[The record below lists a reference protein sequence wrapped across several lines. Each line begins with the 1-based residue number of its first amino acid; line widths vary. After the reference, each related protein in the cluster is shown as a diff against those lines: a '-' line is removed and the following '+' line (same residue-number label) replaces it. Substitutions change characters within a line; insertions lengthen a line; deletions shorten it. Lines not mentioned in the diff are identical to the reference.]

1 MIAIGPIYS
10 SLKKNSLGALLI
22 ALQIAVTLAI
32 LANAM
37 HIIQARLA
45 TQQAPSGLI
54 EDNLFT
60 FSIQTA
66 TAAEAQPAERVAD
79 LAKLRAIPGVSS
91 AYATNTVPLAQSG
104 WSMSLAVS
112 KDDNARG
119 SAAAIYFGDE
129 QMLATLGGKLVAGR
143 NFTAAEVTMR
153 GPNEVTWPPGII
165 ITEEL
170 AESLFG
176 AEPAVGKN
184 AWIGDTASPNARPST
199 VIGVIK
205 DLRTPWSGWNQGW
218 LSSVVL
224 VPQNLPGSGRLA
236 VRTMPGEMAAVMNK
250 IQDTMLE
257 VNRERVIEEPR
268 TFAETRADFYR
279 SDTAM
284 ITMLVA
290 VILALAMITAFGI
303 FGMVSFWV
311 TQRRKQIGTRRAL
324 GATKGDI
331 LLHFMTEN
339 FLIVS
344 IGILLGWALAIGLNV
359 WLSRSFEMER
369 LGFGW
374 ILLGSAGVYLVG
386 QLATLKPA
394 RDAASV
400 PPVVATRA

>member
-1 MIAIGPIYS
+1 MIALGPIYS

-22 ALQIAVTLAI
+22 GLQIAVTLAI

-45 TQQAPSGLI
+45 TLQAPSGLV

-60 FSIQTA
+60 FTIQTA
-66 TAAEAQPAERVAD
+66 TAPDAQPAERVAD

-91 AYATNTVPLAQSG
+91 AYATNTVPLTQSG
-104 WSMSLAVS
+104 WSMGISAS
-112 KDDNARG
+112 RGANARG
-119 SAAAIYFGDE
+119 YGAAIYFGDE
-129 QMLATLGGKLVAGR
+129 QMIATLGGQLVAGR
-143 NFTAAEVTMR
+143 NFTPAEVTTR
-153 GPNEVTWPPGII
+153 GPNERSWPPNII

-170 AESLFG
+170 AKSLYG
-176 AEPAVGKN
+176 TEAAVGKT
-184 AWIGDTASPNARPST
+184 AYIGDSESPDAKPST

-205 DLRTPWSGWNQGW
+205 DIRTPWSGWNQDW

-224 VPQNLPGSGRLA
+224 VPQSLPGSGRMA
-236 VRTMPGEMAAVMNK
+236 VRTLPGEMASAMNK

-257 VNRERVIEEPR
+257 VNRERVIDEPR

-290 VILALAMITAFGI
+290 VIVALAMITAFGI

-359 WLSRSFEMER
+359 WLARSFEMER

-374 ILLGSAGVYLVG
+374 ILLGSVGVYLVG